1 MDEQEAAP
9 ETELEIPLDDLSPDA
24 LLGVVDDF
32 VLREGTEYGAS
43 DFSLQQKV
51 AHVMQQLERSEAQIV
66 FDPNSDSLDIVV
78 VPKGAARL

>member
-32 VLREGTEYGAS
+32 VLREGTEYGATEYT
-43 DFSLQQKV
+43 LEQKRK
-51 AHVMQQLERSEAQIV
+51 HVLTQLRSGQAKLM
-66 FDPNSDSLDIVV
+66 FDPRTESCTILVRE
-78 VPKGAARL
+78 G